1 MSSFLSFFSLVPL
14 GCCGSWLFI
23 LSILPAVFGG
33 TISVVLIEYS
43 ILLSYLG
50 LAVVLSLA
58 GISVLR
64 LRKELIERR
73 MLGRRTPNIEG
84 EEDDRT
90 ANISKLEWK
99 VEGRR

>member
-1 MSSFLSFFSLVPL
+1 VAAALQVFEEPT
-14 GCCGSWLFI
+14 GCDD
-23 LSILPAVFGG
+23 V
-33 TISVVLIEYS
+33 
-43 ILLSYLG
+43 
-50 LAVVLSLA
+50 AVVLSLA

-64 LRKELIERR
+64 LRKEVIERR
-73 MLGRRTPNIEG
+73 MLERRTPTIGG